1 MTYTRELLEDARDRV
16 SFKMTGTAL
25 EFEVVMERRSG
36 VLVELSTPG
45 GENTPEAGIIRD
57 ATLSRSRNGL
67 DLNVPV
73 PNSVVILGRG
83 GSVRSVNIGGS
94 GSMVQ
99 IGGVQFGSG
108 NVQVNQF
115 GFGRNKVSVGGN
127 GVVLEHGIKVTIY
140 LPEYS
145 DVLCTKG
152 SGLHISGP
160 AGVIETD
167 FSGGDVVFQQAGEL
181 DIRTSGGDI
190 QGGYVAGRAKV
201 RTSGGGIEIEEIRGG
216 VELETSGGNIEV
228 GVAHGDGSMRTSGG
242 NVKLD
247 VFTGARMT
255 MRTSGGNIKHPNHR
269 GIEAR
274 TSGGRINGE
283 SSW

>member
-16 SFKMTGTAL
+16 SIKLSGTAL
-25 EFEVVMERRSG
+25 EFEIVMQRRNG
-36 VLVELSTPG
+36 VLIELSTPG
-45 GENTPEAGIIRD
+45 GQDTPEAGIIRD
-57 ATLSRSRNGL
+57 ATLSWGRNGL

-83 GSVRSVNIGGS
+83 GSVRSVNVGGS
-94 GSMVQ
+94 GSVVQ

-115 GFGRNKVSVGGN
+115 GFGRSRMSVGGN
-127 GVVLEHGIKVTIY
+127 ATVLEHGIKVTVY

-152 SGLHISGP
+152 AGLNITGP
-160 AGVIETD
+160 AGIIETD
-167 FSGGDVVFQQAGEL
+167 FSGGDVVFEQAGEL

-201 RTSGGGIEIEEIRGG
+201 RTSGGDIEIEEIRGG
-216 VELETSGGNIEV
+216 VELETSGGDIEV

-242 NVKLD
+242 NVKLRE
-247 VFTGARMT
+247 FTGARMS
-255 MRTSGGNIKHPNHR
+255 MRTSGGNIKHPTHP

-274 TSGGRINGE
+274 TSGGRINGK
-283 SSW
+283 SAW

>member
-16 SFKMTGTAL
+16 SLKLTGTAL
-25 EFEVVMERRSG
+25 EFEIVMQRRSG

-45 GENTPEAGIIRD
+45 GSDSPEAGIIRD
-57 ATLSRSRNGL
+57 ATLSRGRNGL

-83 GSVRSVNIGGS
+83 GSVRSVNVGGS
-94 GSMVQ
+94 GMVIQ
-99 IGGVQFGSG
+99 GGSVQFGSG

-115 GFGRNKVSVGGN
+115 GFGRNRVSVGGN
-127 GVVLEHGIKVTIY
+127 ALVLEYGIKVTVY

-152 SGLHISGP
+152 SGLHITGP
-160 AGVIETD
+160 AGMIETD
-167 FSGGDVVFQQAGEL
+167 FSGGDVVFEQAGEL

-201 RTSGGGIEIEEIRGG
+201 RTSGGDIEIEEIRGG
-216 VELETSGGNIEV
+216 VELETSGGDIEV

-242 NVKLD
+242 NVKLRE
-247 VFTGARMT
+247 FTGARMS

-274 TSGGRINGE
+274 TSGGRINGK
-283 SSW
+283 SAW